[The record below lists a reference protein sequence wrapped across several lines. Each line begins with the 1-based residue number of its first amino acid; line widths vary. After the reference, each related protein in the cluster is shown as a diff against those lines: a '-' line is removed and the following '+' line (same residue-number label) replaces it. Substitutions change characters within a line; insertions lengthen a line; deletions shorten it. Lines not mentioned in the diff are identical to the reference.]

1 MKCPACGRALQ
12 TILAGDV
19 SVEVC
24 QGGCGGLWFDNYELT
39 KFDEPHEA
47 AGETLLDVP
56 RNEKTKVDH
65 LRKRSCPKCDHV
77 VMLRRFFN
85 VKRQVEIDECPRCA
99 GVWLDYGEL
108 GTIRKTYTSQQ
119 DLEKATGEYLTEVLG
134 PHFAEEEARGDLDT
148 SHRIT
153 RVFRFQMPRYR
164 FWH

>member
-1 MKCPACGRALQ
+1 MKCPACGRTLQ
-12 TILAGDV
+12 TVQVEDV

-24 QGGCGGLWFDNYELT
+24 KGGCGGLWFDNNELK

-47 AGETLLDVP
+47 AGDALLDVP
-56 RNEKTKVDH
+56 RDEKVKVDH
-65 LRKRSCPKCDHV
+65 IRKRSCPKCDHV

-108 GTIRKTYTSQQ
+108 GTIRKTCTSPQ
-119 DLEKATGEYLTEVLG
+119 DLERATEEYFREVLG
-134 PHFAEEEARGDLDT
+134 PHFAEERVHSDLDA

-153 RVFRFQMPRYR
+153 RVFRFLTPRHR

>member
-24 QGGCGGLWFDNYELT
+24 KGGCGGLWFDNYELS

-47 AGETLLDVP
+47 AGETLLNAP
-56 RNEKTKVDH
+56 RDEKIKVDH
-65 LRKRSCPKCDHV
+65 IRKRNCPKCDNT
-77 VMLRRFFN
+77 VMWRRFLN

-108 GTIRKTYTSQQ
+108 GTIRKTHMSPQEMERAVQ
-119 DLEKATGEYLTEVLG
+119 EYFREVLG
-134 PHFAEEEARGDLDT
+134 PDFADEQAHGDLGT
-148 SHRIT
+148 SRRIN
-153 RVFRFQMPRYR
+153 RVFRFLTPRYR